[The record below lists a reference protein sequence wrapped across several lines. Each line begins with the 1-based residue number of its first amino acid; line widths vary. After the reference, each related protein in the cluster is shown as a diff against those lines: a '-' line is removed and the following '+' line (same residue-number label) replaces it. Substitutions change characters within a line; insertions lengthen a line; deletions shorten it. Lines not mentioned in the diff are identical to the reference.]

1 MVFHPNRNHKFVA
14 KFLLHSTNV
23 PPGFEQ
29 AADIKR
35 IIELARTTP
44 MELPSQK
51 FTQNVM
57 QHLSENDISPRR
69 TSYIFSLNS
78 RSRRSLKRLI
88 MPASVLELASC
99 FFLAGFFY
107 LVMGLSLY
115 LGVYSLGLGSSTI
128 NWLKY
133 QPIIAFFIAFSFIT
147 VGFILLKKT
156 RLAFRIANLSIF
168 CYILLAIINS
178 VQAHAGLGNHMSYTA
193 VHSVSAGSIIMGIF
207 LAMTLNNFQR
217 LSSLPPKDQL
227 DAEGSCTGN

>member
-1 MVFHPNRNHKFVA
+1 
-14 KFLLHSTNV
+14 
-23 PPGFEQ
+23 
-29 AADIKR
+29 
-35 IIELARTTP
+35 
-44 MELPSQK
+44 
-51 FTQNVM
+51 
-57 QHLSENDISPRR
+57 
-69 TSYIFSLNS
+69 
-78 RSRRSLKRLI
+78 

-99 FFLAGFFY
+99 FFLTGFFY
-107 LVMGLSLY
+107 LVLGLSLY
-115 LGVYSLGLGSSTI
+115 LGIYSLGLGSSTI
-128 NWLKY
+128 DWLKY

-178 VQAHAGLGNHMSYTA
+178 VQAYAGLGNHMSYTA

-217 LSSLPPKDQL
+217 LSSLPPKDPF